1 MESIGYQFLIQ
12 YFSLNVI
19 PPYKCSYLTSRSVRT
34 KEIFPDGEN
43 EFLPQK
49 FKTDGSWQEH
59 LLFALKNEGINP
71 QILNALFKKLDKNE
85 LLVLIQQKI
94 HSIYS
99 RRIWFF
105 YEFLMKEELPIPP
118 IKTGNYDFA
127 LPQNEYFVLD
137 EAHSVRAKRQRLW
150 NNLPGNADFCPIV
163 RITKKIKAKLNVNY
177 ENQIYDALKKYPAEL
192 IYRAN
197 SFLYL
202 KETKSSYAIERQTP
216 TQKRIATFM
225 AILQQAGKNTLT
237 KDFLLKLQNA
247 VVEERYIENDYR
259 NDQVYVGQTLA
270 PGRELIH
277 FVGAKPEDVAGFMQ
291 AWFEMAHRLLES
303 NGNPVIM
310 ASIISFAFVFIHP
323 FNDGNGRIH
332 RYLLHHVL
340 TAKKFNPDN
349 IIFPVSAVL
358 YKQPGLYDEM
368 LESFSRK
375 LMEKVDYVLADD
387 GSMTVTNETGDFY
400 RFINFTK
407 IVEDFFDVVEETL
420 KTELIPE
427 LDYLIAW
434 ERARI
439 KMRDVVDMPEKKALQ
454 FIMFTQQNNGKFPK
468 SRRKNF
474 EELSETEIE
483 KLAAIVEQE
492 IISRNSKN

>member
-1 MESIGYQFLIQ
+1 MFNSIMREEILLAKKLLDYVTPSKEPKIKRAPTFFESVLALIILVALIGIGYIGFGWPVNPMLMLASLI
-12 YFSLNVI
+12 
-19 PPYKCSYLTSRSVRT
+19 
-34 KEIFPDGEN
+34 
-43 EFLPQK
+43 
-49 FKTDGSWQEH
+49 
-59 LLFALKNEGINP
+59 
-71 QILNALFKKLDKNE
+71 
-85 LLVLIQQKI
+85 
-94 HSIYS
+94 
-99 RRIWFF
+99 
-105 YEFLMKEELPIPP
+105 
-118 IKTGNYDFA
+118 
-127 LPQNEYFVLD
+127 FVFMGF
-137 EAHSVRAKRQRLW
+137 RCGW
-150 NNLPGNADFCPIV
+150 
-163 RITKKIKAKLNVNY
+163 TW
-177 ENQIYDALKKYPAEL
+177 DA
-192 IYRAN
+192 
-197 SFLYL
+197 
-202 KETKSSYAIERQTP
+202 
-216 TQKRIATFM
+216 
-225 AILQQAGKNTLT
+225 
-237 KDFLLKLQNA
+237 LQNA
-247 VVEERYIENDYR
+247 IVEERYIENDYR

-291 AWFEMAHRLLES
+291 AWFDMAHRLLES